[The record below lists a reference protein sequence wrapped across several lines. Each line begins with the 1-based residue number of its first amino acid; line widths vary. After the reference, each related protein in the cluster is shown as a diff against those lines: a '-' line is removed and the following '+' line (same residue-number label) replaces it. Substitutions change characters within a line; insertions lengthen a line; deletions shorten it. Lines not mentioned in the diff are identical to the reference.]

1 MSIRTDPRTLAPVLI
16 LAASLACSHG
26 PSDPATRGPG
36 GSPAGAV
43 VVDGVEY
50 SATVEI
56 MESFPVQLA
65 ATVTITNRTDEP
77 KTVTFPDGCVA
88 LLRAYQGDTLVW
100 DQAEDVGC
108 TEALVPIELGPG
120 ESEQVRS
127 PTSSAADVLDD
138 EWPDGEY
145 AMAVYL
151 RPDGE
156 EVEVDGGTADLAVPR

>member
-1 MSIRTDPRTLAPVLI
+1 MSIRTHPRTLAPALI
-16 LAASLACSHG
+16 LAASLACSDG
-26 PSDPATRGPG
+26 PADPADRGPG
-36 GSPAGAV
+36 GPPAGAV

-50 SATVEI
+50 SATVEV

-88 LLRAYQGDTLVW
+88 LLRAYQDDTLVW
-100 DQAEDVGC
+100 DQAEDVAC
-108 TEALVPIELGPG
+108 TMALVPIELGPG
-120 ESEQVRS
+120 ESDEVRT

-145 AMAVYL
+145 SIAVYL

-156 EVEVDGGTADLAVPR
+156 EVEIDGGTVDLAVPR